1 MTILKRLQQEGVH
14 KVQAI
19 NLKIMMANVAAFQ
32 ETLPAVLSSTYDE
45 IVSQWMED
53 HKSRLSK
60 EKSFQRLYFLAMKA
74 KGCVDWFKPTTEGEA
89 ILCTARNYLLR
100 DHSQM
105 TPAKF
110 LGFLTPSPPRELP

>member
-1 MTILKRLQQEGVH
+1 M
-14 KVQAI
+14 QAI